1 MKLIRWILA
10 LLTACTAPTEP
21 RTATITVHNRTG
33 YTAHVIIG
41 DGDDIRTA
49 SRYATSTYVVP
60 AQLTRIRITSNGMTL
75 DTNILPAVTFTV
87 GQSRISFIPF

>member
-1 MKLIRWILA
+1 MKLSRWILA

-33 YTAHVIIG
+33 YTAHVIVG

-49 SRYATSTYVVP
+49 SRYTTSTYTIP
-60 AQLTRIRITSNGMTL
+60 AELTRIRITSNGMLL
-75 DTNILPAVTFTV
+75 DTNVMPAVTFTV
-87 GQSRISFIPF
+87 EPSRISFIPF